1 MAQGLEGKIAFIAG
15 GTGGIGQGV
24 ALQLASRGATIVING
39 RSAAKGAEVIEEIRK
54 IGGTA
59 YFAAGDVRSKDDMDR
74 ATAEAVRLAG
84 GIDIVIANAGGDD
97 DQGRNPKV
105 RTNIGEADLGLLSA
119 FVAQGIPAKLQPVQS
134 AIPYMRERGGGAV
147 VFITSEG
154 GRSPTPNQTGVA
166 FLSGGLVMATKVLAK
181 ELARDKIRVNCVC
194 VTIVRDSPS
203 WVAAFESKD
212 AISER
217 NRKQYEKVIANA
229 PLGVANPSEIGGV
242 VASLVSDDGR
252 FITGTTISPTGGLTM
267 H

>member
-1 MAQGLEGKIAFIAG
+1 MAQGLDGKVALIAG
-15 GTGGIGQGV
+15 GTGGIGKGV
-24 ALQLASRGATIVING
+24 ALQLAARGATIVING
-39 RSAAKGAEVIEEIRK
+39 RSAEKAEEVMAEIRAL
-54 IGGTA
+54 GGTA

-74 ATAEAVRLAG
+74 VAAEAARMAG

-105 RTNIGEADLGLLSA
+105 RTRIGDIDLPLLSA

-134 AIPYMRERGGGAV
+134 ALPYLRERGGGAV

-154 GRSPTPNQTGVA
+154 GRSPTPGQTGVA

-181 ELARDKIRVNCVC
+181 ELAKDKIRVNCVC

-203 WVAAFESKD
+203 WVAAFEKTD
-212 AISER
+212 AVSEHH
-217 NRKQYEKVIANA
+217 RKQYEKVIANA
-229 PLGVANPSEIGGV
+229 PLGVADPHAIGGV

-252 FITGTTISPTGGLTM
+252 YITGTAISPTGGLTI